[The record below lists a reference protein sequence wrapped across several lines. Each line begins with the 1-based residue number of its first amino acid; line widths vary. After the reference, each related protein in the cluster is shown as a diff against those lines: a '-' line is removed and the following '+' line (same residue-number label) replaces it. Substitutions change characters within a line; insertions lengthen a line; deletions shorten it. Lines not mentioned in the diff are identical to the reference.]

1 MGRGSRKEK
10 KKVKVCL
17 DINRPSHGRTLMHIL
32 FNAAMR
38 WELVPYQ
45 YNPMSLVRVK
55 DSSKT
60 LREPRFLTVQEFRAL
75 LEHIPEPFRASHEW
89 MPLDRSLADKL
100 RQRTGD
106 PLCAMRSVRSTV
118 RSMERTNAEWHR
130 RLRGREDQSMNTHIY
145 TPRLKN
151 TGERLRLK
159 LNGADWRNHPRNR
172 PSAVTPRPRST
183 APVVISVKQD
193 RSTRQI
199 HLLKKKTRKCKLHMK
214 SLPNRSSSNLNPES
228 HPGANHGVRNRQRT
242 L

>member
-1 MGRGSRKEK
+1 
-10 KKVKVCL
+10 
-17 DINRPSHGRTLMHIL
+17 MHIL

-45 YNPMSLVRVK
+45 YNLMSLVRVK

-159 LNGADWRNHPRNR
+159 LNDADWVVVNRNR
-172 PSAVTPRPRST
+172 GTLRVKGIVTDQKTGKRYRIKGAACGLQCCCDAT
-183 APVVISVKQD
+183 AEEV
-193 RSTRQI
+193 
-199 HLLKKKTRKCKLHMK
+199 
-214 SLPNRSSSNLNPES
+214 
-228 HPGANHGVRNRQRT
+228 
-242 L
+242 